1 MIEENKLKVKIKKNG
16 ENFFHSFVEQND
28 KNYSQQ
34 IVNNLLQSKIVDKVE
49 YTNQHKQYYEKI
61 KLKEYLLTKN
71 VEQKGKN
78 FIIIFKLYCIIII
91 IY

>member
-1 MIEENKLKVKIKKNG
+1 MEENKLKVGIKKNG
-16 ENFFHSFVEQND
+16 EILFHSFVEQNN
-28 KNYSQQ
+28 KNSSQQ

-61 KLKEYLLTKN
+61 KSKEYLLTKN

-78 FIIIFKLYCIIII
+78 FYFYFLIFIICNYL
-91 IY
+91 